1 MGTMYLQ
8 PKGSSPAL
16 AIEIDQPAA
25 EGAFWR
31 PCQEGPA
38 LCVSALAPLLLSVL
52 PIGWILL
59 GQAQSVLETRVPVP
73 FTQLSGGVCWLWYQ
87 IAGITKKLPFST
99 CQHRCCDCHCHPNS
113 PPSALCLSWSPAR
126 GCTAPHALQG
136 AFPGTLLSLGPKRC
150 NSSGWGSWFR
160 EGLDWFGC
168 FKIDFL
174 VQWCLRGRRGID
186 PQCEVGWMGK

>member
-16 AIEIDQPAA
+16 AVEIDQPAA

-73 FTQLSGGVCWLWYQ
+73 FTQLSGGVCL
-87 IAGITKKLPFST
+87 AVV
-99 CQHRCCDCHCHPNS
+99 PNS
-113 PPSALCLSWSPAR
+113 WDYKEVALLHMSAQML
-126 GCTAPHALQG
+126 
-136 AFPGTLLSLGPKRC
+136 
-150 NSSGWGSWFR
+150 
-160 EGLDWFGC
+160 
-168 FKIDFL
+168 
-174 VQWCLRGRRGID
+174 
-186 PQCEVGWMGK
+186 